1 MSSMITRRQ
10 ISTVISRYDPE
21 AITIGTL
28 GSHSALDICRG
39 AKDENLQTLAV
50 CQKGREETYDRYY
63 RVRKSFGRIS
73 GVVDKTIVLDKF
85 RDILNDDVQSR
96 LTSMSTIFVPHRSF
110 TVYVPYDGIE
120 SSFTVPIFG
129 SRSLLRAE
137 ERDVARNQHYLL
149 DKAEIRTP
157 HQFEDPAA
165 IDRLVIVKVGEAE
178 RVYERAFF
186 YASSPK
192 EFEERSRE
200 LIGKGMITREALSTA
215 VIEEFTVGAQF
226 NFNFFYSPLLGELE
240 LLGTDARR
248 QTNLDGLLRLPVD
261 EQIKVLE
268 YIKARNIEVGH
279 FATTIRESL
288 LEKVF
293 SLGERFVEATK
304 QEYPPGIIGPFALQ
318 GAVIPGPPKEDIV
331 IFDVSL
337 RVPGSPGT
345 KFTPYTECRWGLPVS
360 TGRRIAMEVKAAID
374 EDRLEEVVT

>member
-1 MSSMITRRQ
+1 MITRQQ
-10 ISTVISRYDPE
+10 ISEVVARYDPE
-21 AITIGTL
+21 GITIGTL

-39 AKDENLQTLAV
+39 AKDEHLQTLAV

-63 RVRKSFGRIS
+63 RVRKSFGRIC
-73 GVVDKTIVLDKF
+73 GVIDKTIVLDKF
-85 RDILNDDVQSR
+85 QDILNEDVQSR
-96 LTSMSTIFVPHRSF
+96 LVSMNTVFVPHRSF

-120 SSFTVPIFG
+120 GRFLVPIFG

-137 ERDVARNQHYLL
+137 ERDVERNQHYLL
-149 DKAEIRTP
+149 EKAEIRTP
-157 HQFEDPAA
+157 HLFRDYTE
-165 IDRLVIVKVGEAE
+165 IDRLVVVKVGEAE
-178 RVYERAFF
+178 RTYERAFF

-192 EFEERSRE
+192 EFEERSSE
-200 LIGKGMITREALSTA
+200 LINKGMITREALSTA
-215 VIEEFTVGAQF
+215 VIEEFTVGAQY

-248 QTNLDGLLRLPVD
+248 QTNLDGLLRLPAD
-261 EQIKVLE
+261 EQLKVLE

-293 SLGERFVEATK
+293 KLGERFVEATK
-304 QEYPPGIIGPFALQ
+304 EEYPPGIIGPFALQ
-318 GAVIPGPPKEDIV
+318 GAVLPGPPKEDIV

-345 KFTPYTECRWGLPVS
+345 KFTHYTECYWGLPVS
-360 TGRRIAMEVKAAID
+360 TGRRIAMEVKAAVE